1 MIIYFADRYMNILG
15 MASTE
20 LPEGLTII
28 DDRKTEDIE
37 TGVAALELTI
47 PFSASTRAKAEA
59 CATVGNYILKKGA
72 DGDEFYTIIEAEVD
86 TGRQDVQIYAE
97 DAGLDLINEVAG
109 AYAADKAYPISHYVN
124 KYVNDS
130 GFEIGINEVPNLSR
144 KLSWEGEATTTE
156 RLASVATQFDGCEI
170 SYTFEIKG
178 LEVVKKCVNIFK
190 QRGKDVG
197 VQLRLH
203 KEIDRII
210 TKKSIANLATALQC
224 TGGTPEEEENAVP
237 ITLKGYKYDDGD
249 FYVDA
254 EGVVRSRVA
263 VQTWGRL
270 VGDTMSHI
278 VKQYSYDTLSQ
289 QTLCSRAITE
299 LKKIR
304 EMEINFEVEVNEWPD
319 NVSVGDRVNIID
331 DAGEL
336 YLSTRLLALETS
348 EVNGE
353 KIATLGEHL
362 LKSGGINQKVIDLAA
377 DFAKMT
383 VSVANAQKIASAAK
397 EDAKAAQ
404 GAVEDAVKSVE
415 EAQKAVEEFAGVV
428 DEAKTAASNA
438 QAAAD
443 AAQGVVDGIEDRVA
457 NIEGTVTTA
466 QQAATDAQ
474 TAANTAAANATAA
487 NTAAQ
492 SAKTEAEAAKAS
504 AGEANTAAASATEKA
519 NEAKTM
525 AGDAKTAAELA
536 SSTASAAKTDAAQAK
551 TDVAAFAENL
561 TTLSNTMQADYTRKT
576 ELTETAASLQTQIA
590 QNASQIQST
599 VQQVT
604 QIDETANNAAALAG
618 QAQSQAAEAQTKA
631 DAAKADAEAAQT
643 AAGNAATAA
652 ANAQAEADAAKAAA
666 TNAQSVANKADEDLA
681 AAKKDLETVQS
692 RVGATEA
699 EIAAAQAKVDAAQA
713 AADEAKTN
721 AANAVQNAT
730 AAQSVA
736 TQAATTASNAKTVA
750 DNAASAAELAQ
761 QAANEAKGN
770 AENAVATANEAKTAA
785 TNAQSVANAAAENA
799 TAAQTAADN
808 AAAEAL
814 AAQTAANEADTK
826 AQQAAAEL
834 ATAQQNLADVTSRVG
849 ATEEE
854 VQAAQAA
861 VEAAQA
867 AAEKAKLD
875 AQAAQSTADTAKTNA
890 ENAQKAA
897 DDAQAAA
904 DDAQEAADKA
914 KEAADKAQED
924 VDALA
929 VRVSTA
935 ETSITQNAEQIALR
949 ATKTEVTQTLG
960 GYYTKAQADAAIV
973 AKAGEITSSVSSTYA
988 TKTELGATDEKAD
1001 NAQQTADGAQEA
1013 GNATNERVTT
1023 AESLIQQLADSI
1035 KMLVTDGNGS
1045 SLMTQTADGWTFS
1058 TAELQQ
1064 AVNDASNGLNDLQ
1077 ESFGSTEK
1085 AVETLKEAVGNL
1097 EETAEYVKIGVH
1109 EDEPCIELGE
1119 SDSDF
1124 KLKITNTRIM
1134 FMEGANIHTY
1144 IDGSGLVTT
1153 AIKVE
1158 KELRQGGFAWIVH
1171 GSGNYGLIWK
1181 GVDE

>member
-28 DDRKTEDIE
+28 DDRKFEDVE

-130 GFEIGINEVPNLSR
+130 GFEIGINEVPNLTR

-353 KIATLGEHL
+353 KIATLGENL
-362 LKSGGINQKVIDLAA
+362 LKSSGINQKVIDLAA

-383 VSVANAQKIASAAK
+383 ASVAYAQKIASAAK

-404 GAVEDAVKSVE
+404 GAVEE
-415 EAQKAVEEFAGVV
+415 TKA
-428 DEAKTAASNA
+428 TADNA
-438 QAAAD
+438 QAAAT
-443 AAQGVVDGIEDRVA
+443 Q
-457 NIEGTVTTA
+457 
-466 QQAATDAQ
+466 
-474 TAANTAAANATAA
+474 
-487 NTAAQ
+487 
-492 SAKTEAEAAKAS
+492 
-504 AGEANTAAASATEKA
+504 
-519 NEAKTM
+519 
-525 AGDAKTAAELA
+525 A
-536 SSTASAAKTDAAQAK
+536 SSTASAAK
-551 TDVAAFAENL
+551 N
-561 TTLSNTMQADYTRKT
+561 
-576 ELTETAASLQTQIA
+576 
-590 QNASQIQST
+590 
-599 VQQVT
+599 
-604 QIDETANNAAALAG
+604 
-618 QAQSQAAEAQTKA
+618 
-631 DAAKADAEAAQT
+631 DAEQ
-643 AAGNAATAA
+643 
-652 ANAQAEADAAKAAA
+652 
-666 TNAQSVANKADEDLA
+666 
-681 AAKKDLETVQS
+681 AKKDVAIVKETYTTKS
-692 RVGATEA
+692 
-699 EIAAAQAKVDAAQA
+699 K
-713 AADEAKTN
+713 
-721 AANAVQNAT
+721 AVT
-730 AAQSVA
+730 S
-736 TQAATTASNAKTVA
+736 THRFFT
-750 DNAASAAELAQ
+750 L
-761 QAANEAKGN
+761 AKGGGGGDTLTWDGN
-770 AENAVATANEAKTAA
+770 TDGLECVAMAGGFLILYHV
-785 TNAQSVANAAAENA
+785 S
-799 TAAQTAADN
+799 
-808 AAAEAL
+808 
-814 AAQTAANEADTK
+814 
-826 AQQAAAEL
+826 
-834 ATAQQNLADVTSRVG
+834 DVVPLVSDFSNGFKLEMNGETSDVP
-849 ATEEE
+849 AEE
-854 VQAAQAA
+854 VQPMFLEDGCLFMELLAIIPEDNYTIPNDEFGDTIFPKKGVYFINIPDFGFVTSITINGYTGFGGGAP
-861 VEAAQA
+861 
-867 AAEKAKLD
+867 EKP
-875 AQAAQSTADTAKTNA
+875 TTFPPADTWQETEPQYTAGSGETLYYVDCDVYADGSFAYSVVSASNGYNAAHTA
-890 ENAQKAA
+890 ENAQ
-897 DDAQAAA
+897 
-904 DDAQEAADKA
+904 
-914 KEAADKAQED
+914 
-924 VDALA
+924 
-929 VRVSTA
+929 
-935 ETSITQNAEQIALR
+935 
-949 ATKTEVTQTLG
+949 QT
-960 GYYTKAQADAAIV
+960 
-973 AKAGEITSSVSSTYA
+973 
-988 TKTELGATDEKAD
+988 AD
-1001 NAQQTADGAQEA
+1001 NAQQTADGAHEA
-1013 GNATNERVTT
+1013 GNATNERVTA
-1023 AESLIQQLADSI
+1023 AESLMQQLADSI